1 MICIFKEQIYFKLPI
16 TIVNILIILLIYYI
30 IGSITQ
36 ICVMF
41 TNCNNSV
48 YQHLKTK
55 CFGDTSHIIILVVSV
70 FNLIFFLL
78 FSLAMLLYYNEIG
91 TLSNANVKTRINC
104 NYCNIAKIIIYVI
117 EYIIENYTNK
127 SKLLLCLFIGLL
139 YANYPKKKGFISTC
153 INSLG
158 ALIGSSYSLL
168 GEKIINHNRE
178 KVIEREKEPY
188 YREEIAKRSRYY
200 FLFGMILLPIATAF
214 SLILFF

>member
-1 MICIFKEQIYFKLPI
+1 MNVFLLENIIEGETSYKIDIIIISAIIIIIIVWSIFLMICIFKEQIYFKLPI

-48 YQHLKTK
+48 HQYLKTK

-104 NYCNIAKIIIYVI
+104 NYFSIFVI
-117 EYIIENYTNK
+117 
-127 SKLLLCLFIGLL
+127 
-139 YANYPKKKGFISTC
+139 
-153 INSLG
+153 
-158 ALIGSSYSLL
+158 
-168 GEKIINHNRE
+168 
-178 KVIEREKEPY
+178 
-188 YREEIAKRSRYY
+188 
-200 FLFGMILLPIATAF
+200 
-214 SLILFF
+214 